1 MMKRKIGGM
10 VLAAA
15 TVAMMGV
22 MPVFAADTAT
32 TDVMFEAEA
41 PVVDVMVPSTL
52 PITFN
57 NDGTNTVPTN
67 FEIKNNGTNTV
78 ALSYVEMD
86 AGDSMW
92 RLLPENYDMSE
103 LIPSSQDIKFYING
117 KIVSNGEADSKTGT
131 VMFSD
136 NEQVVI
142 APGEKATLNFDVK
155 RATFPYEIESEK
167 AFTMT
172 SHFIIK

>member
-1 MMKRKIGGM
+1 MRKRKIGGM
-10 VLAAA
+10 ILAAA
-15 TVAMMGV
+15 TVATMGV

-41 PVVDVMVPSTL
+41 PVVDIDVPSSL

-78 ALSYVEMD
+78 ALSYIEMD
-86 AGDSMW
+86 SEGSMW
-92 RLLPENYDMSE
+92 RLLPEDYDMSK
-103 LIPSSQDIKFYING
+103 LIPSSQDIKFSVNG
-117 KIVSNGEADSKTGT
+117 KVVSNGEGASKNGT
-131 VMFSD
+131 VMFND

-142 APGEKATLNFDVK
+142 APGEKATLNFGVE
-155 RATFPYEIESEK
+155 RATFPYEIQSEK